1 MFSLVGKVVVVTGGT
16 GVLGDA
22 FVDAI
27 AAAGAAVA
35 IIARNEQQ
43 GLEKVAQLQQ
53 RGSSALFAAADVL
66 EQAQLEAARDHILQ
80 HFGRV
85 DGLVNAAGGN
95 LPEGVLQPGDDVF
108 SLNLEGMKRALDLNL
123 WGAVIPTQVFGPALA
138 ASGHGSIVNISS
150 VSAKRA
156 LSRVL
161 GYGMG
166 KAALDC
172 YTKWMAVEMAA
183 RHGDS
188 LRINGLVPGF
198 FLTRQNHH
206 LLQQADGSW
215 TDRAQSILR
224 QTPFRR
230 FGQPSELLGALL
242 WLLSDAS
249 AFVTGAEITVDG
261 GFSINSGV

>member
-1 MFSLVGKVVVVTGGT
+1 MFSLAGKVVVVTGGT

-27 AAAGAAVA
+27 AAAGASVA
-35 IIARNEQQ
+35 IIARNEALGQ
-43 GLEKVAQLQQ
+43 EKVAQLAQ
-53 RGSSALFAAADVL
+53 RGSNALFVAADVL
-66 EQAQLEAARDHILQ
+66 AQPQLEAARDRILQ
-80 HFGRV
+80 TYGRI

-95 LPEGVLQPGDDVF
+95 LPEGVLSPADDVF
-108 SLNLEGMKRALDLNL
+108 SLNIEGMKRALDLNL

-138 ASGHGSIVNISS
+138 AAGNGTVVNISS

-161 GYGMG
+161 GYSMG

-183 RHGDS
+183 RYGDS
-188 LRINGLVPGF
+188 LRINSLTPGF

-206 LLQQADGSW
+206 LLRQEDGSW
-215 TDRAQSILR
+215 TDRAQAILR

-249 AFVTGAEITVDG
+249 AFVTGADIAVDG
-261 GFSINSGV
+261 GFSIHSGV